1 MINRIRIIGVAGTGK
16 TTLAKKIARIMKC
29 KCYKLDDYY
38 WKRKFDI
45 KRPDRERRAMLKKV
59 AIKKQWVIEGGSSS
73 WTKISFRNADII
85 LCLYAPL
92 HKAAYRILK
101 RYIHRKYFT
110 SNKYNEN
117 LKDVIELIRYSN
129 YKKNLPITN
138 KKSFKRIL
146 KPYRHKILHLH
157 TNKQINDFLHKF
169 KQKSL

>member
-1 MINRIRIIGVAGTGK
+1 MINKIRIIGVAGTGK
-16 TTLAKKIARIMKC
+16 TTLAKRIARIMKC
-29 KCYKLDDYY
+29 KYYELDDYY

-45 KRPDRERRAMLKKV
+45 ERSDRERRMMLKKA

-92 HKAAYRILK
+92 HKMAYRILK

-117 LKDVIELIRYSN
+117 LKDAIELIRYSH
-129 YKKNLPITN
+129 YKKNLPITH
-138 KKSFKRIL
+138 KKSFKRTL
-146 KPYRHKILHLH
+146 MPYKHKILHLH
-157 TNKQINDFLHKF
+157 TSKHINNFLHKL
-169 KQKSL
+169 KQQSL